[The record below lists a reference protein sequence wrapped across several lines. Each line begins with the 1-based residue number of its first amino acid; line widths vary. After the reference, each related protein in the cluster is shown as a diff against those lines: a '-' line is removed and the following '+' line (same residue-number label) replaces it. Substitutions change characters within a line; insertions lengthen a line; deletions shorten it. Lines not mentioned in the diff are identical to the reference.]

1 MLTLLEVWTALRQPR
16 PRNKEKETYLKKRSI
31 KSGAMTIK
39 DGITHMY
46 IADYNDANASER
58 VVGSKFGD
66 YARTYYPGYAQLSF
80 HIMDWRGKQKNW
92 ILLDNQSTVH
102 LFRNPA
108 LLCSMSTEA
117 KPVDVHSSGVT
128 EQCDTEGNLPNFE

>member
-1 MLTLLEVWTALRQPR
+1 
-16 PRNKEKETYLKKRSI
+16 
-31 KSGAMTIK
+31 MTIK

-80 HIMDWRGKQKNW
+80 HIMDWRGKQKK
-92 ILLDNQSTVH
+92 LDPIGQSIHCTP
-102 LFRNPA
+102 FQ
-108 LLCSMSTEA
+108 
-117 KPVDVHSSGVT
+117 KPSPT
-128 EQCDTEGNLPNFE
+128 L